1 MYHNWVGSMLVS
13 GGYDMQVNMWSM
25 SNYQLKN
32 SYKVSIKTVIIIRF
46 YIIYNNYYNCNRDTK
61 HGSKMSNLERIR
73 SGQSAVTRFV
83 HVCAP
88 IIPGNYT
95 CR

>member
-13 GGYDMQVNMWSM
+13 GGYDMQVNVWSM

-32 SYKVSIKTVIIIRF
+32 SYKVSIKTVIIVRF
-46 YIIYNNYYNCNRDTK
+46 YIYYNCNRDTK
-61 HGSKMSNLERIR
+61 HGSKMSNLERIK

-88 IIPGNYT
+88 IIPGN